1 MAAGLVTSG
10 RTRPREWYQ
19 MELFAIRTEDLHDT
33 IIMHVHGEVDLA
45 VAPML
50 QDALRSAI
58 QSGRHVVVNLA
69 EVTYFD
75 LSGFRV
81 LVEAKDALG
90 ERQALAVSG
99 STPLVHKVIDIMQL
113 GTLLPVAHTLPEAL
127 DLVRSHG

>member
-1 MAAGLVTSG
+1 VYPMV
-10 RTRPREWYQ
+10 
-19 MELFAIRTEDLHDT
+19 LFEIRTEDVHDA
-33 IIMHVHGEVDLA
+33 ILIHVHGEVDLA
-45 VAPML
+45 TAPTL

-58 QSGRHVVVNLA
+58 QSGRHVVVNLG